1 MATVTVTIDGK
12 LYRMACDEGQEQH
25 LTGLAER
32 FDQYV
37 GHLKSSFGEIGDVRL
52 TVMAGIMVMDELNE
66 MQKRVRALEEVSSQ
80 ANRNDATISHVLNDM
95 AHRIEQLANRIAPR
109 PSS

>member
-66 MQKRVRALEEVSSQ
+66 MQKRVKALEEVSSQ
-80 ANRNDATISHVLNDM
+80 ANRNDASVTHVLNDM
-95 AHRIEQLANRIAPR
+95 AQRIEQLANRIAPR
-109 PSS
+109 PGS

>member
-66 MQKRVRALEEVSSQ
+66 MQKRVKALEEATSQ
-80 ANRNDATISHVLNDM
+80 ANRNDASLTNVLNDM
-95 AHRIEQLANRIAPR
+95 AQRIEQLAGRIAPR
-109 PSS
+109 PGS

>member
-12 LYRMACDEGQEQH
+12 LYRMACDAGQEQH

-66 MQKRVRALEEVSSQ
+66 MQKRVKALEEASSQ
-80 ANRNDATISHVLNDM
+80 ANRNDATLTHVLEDM
-95 AHRIEQLANRIAPR
+95 AHRIEQLASRVVPR
-109 PSS
+109 AGT